1 MVLGEELRKMLEDI
15 VNILSNAHAL
25 VQGVPV
31 PLVDNLAAPLSV
43 NKTISG
49 TTRSLTDILTDL
61 QQNDF
66 NPQIEENIPVG
77 DRTTGGTTI
86 LSNHH
91 FIEPNRS

>member
-1 MVLGEELRKMLEDI
+1 MKI
-15 VNILSNAHAL
+15 IKNAHAL

-31 PLVDNLAAPLSV
+31 PLVDNLGAPLSV
-43 NKTISG
+43 NKTISS
-49 TTRSLTDILTDL
+49 TTRSLTNMLEDL
-61 QQNDF
+61 QQNEF
-66 NPQIEENIPVG
+66 NPQIEEDSRGVIPVG